1 MGVRTAIVKQFGEP
15 RGPAGV
21 IVGWVLGHRSSNVRR
36 NCWVVAQLDLDPADR
51 VLEVGFGP
59 GVAIEALTR
68 ALPEGR
74 VYGIDHSDVM
84 VRQATRRNRKAV
96 QSGIVHLARASVDN
110 LPPFGAPLDAILAV
124 NSMWF
129 WPEPATRLKEL
140 RSLLRSGG
148 RIAITSQPR
157 SKGANA
163 ETSRAEARETESALE
178 VAGFTQIRVETLDL
192 EPPVVC
198 VIGLNPGAS

>member
-1 MGVRTAIVKQFGEP
+1 MGMRSAIVKQFGEP
-15 RGPAGV
+15 RGFAGV

-36 NCWVVAQLDLDPADR
+36 NRWVVTQLDLRLSDR

-59 GVAIEALTR
+59 GIAIEAFAE
-68 ALPEGR
+68 ALPHGH
-74 VYGIDHSDVM
+74 VYGIDHSEVM

-96 QSGIVHLARASVDN
+96 RSGIVELTRTSVDE
-110 LPPFGAPLDAILAV
+110 LPALGQPLDAILAV

-129 WPEPATRLKEL
+129 WPEPAKRLNEL

-157 SKGANA
+157 WKGATA
-163 ETSRAEARETESALE
+163 DTSRAQAADTQSALDA
-178 VAGFTQIRVETLDL
+178 AGFTNMRVETLDL

-198 VIGLNPGAS
+198 VIGLNP